1 MFKGLAAVGICV
13 FTFTNLCAQPS
24 RVYTLSKQLIVEK
37 RLNDGTLQY
46 PNAYLIKGIAW
57 QPATGAP
64 AQGINPL
71 KPIENIQYGFFFD
84 TPWLLN
90 YWLRTEINNRYIQ
103 DINLMNQMNV
113 NTVRLYTDL
122 GITEDPLFN
131 NNYNS
136 ILDYF
141 YQKGIMVIMTAVN
154 SRDDLDKDRFDVYTD
169 YKAPYNHFV
178 PSGWMGDTSDLQFND
193 QETQQAFSGSC
204 IKIVY
209 SAQAS
214 QGNRWAGIYFQSYPN
229 NWGNYPGLNLQG
241 FNKLVF
247 KAKGA
252 NGGERI
258 KFTVGGIAGDITKV
272 DYGPISLTNTWQ
284 DYSINLT
291 GKDLS
296 NIRGGFC
303 VTFSAPDGAGTVYLD
318 NIYYAYDP
326 TLGGSR
332 RVPRYEKIVTLYK
345 DHPAILMWS
354 LGNEWNLDSNKY
366 LGYPSAQDA
375 ATAVNEAAQSIK
387 QIDSNHPVT
396 SCLGDRFDD
405 SIPGNTI
412 SGIVNACPNIDV
424 WGINVYRGAS
434 FGDLFSRWQQIT
446 SKPFY
451 LSEFGTDSFNTSTYS
466 IVNGYQADNCNGTKD
481 QNMQQ
486 NLELTLWDE
495 IKNNASAI
503 NYTKVCLGA
512 TVFEFNDELWKVGN
526 YNVGLGGLVNYNG
539 PDGISGTSDD
549 DTSYNAYN
557 TEGFVLANGHPD
569 NVANEEY
576 FGVVDAGRNQKSVF
590 WGLQSYYL
598 SLDSLIPQDPIPP
611 APVNNLSI
619 TQITGSSITLSW
631 TAQGDD
637 ASRGTATS
645 YDIRYSTS
653 NITDNSSWDAAVKVT
668 SGVPIP
674 LIAGSVQN
682 ITITG
687 LSPVTKYYFAIKTSD
702 EVPNISCLSNVPSAT
717 TLDIT
722 PPATPV
728 VTDGGKFT
736 TNQNQLYASWTAGD
750 NESGIVEYQYKITR
764 DTKTGSIIKNWTSTG
779 TASSVNATGLTLAQ
793 GKTYYF
799 SVKAKNGVG
808 LWSVIGYS
816 DGIKVDTTIASIPI
830 VSDGGDY
837 TYSAISLSA
846 SWTSSDLESG
856 IVESLYII
864 TRDYP
869 TDIIVVKDWTSTGT
883 GKSVSV
889 TGLTLLHGKTYYFGV
904 KTKNGAGLWSS
915 IGYSNGI
922 IIDTTAPTTPIVTD
936 AGETTTNTTSLSAS
950 WSSSDPESGIKD
962 YQYKITQDTKT
973 GTLIKDWTSTG
984 ITSSVNATGLT
995 LAIGKKYYFSVKAL
1009 NKAGKWS
1016 SVGYSDGITVVAP

>member
-1 MFKGLAAVGICV
+1 MFKRVVAIGIYV
-13 FTFTNLCAQPS
+13 FTFTNLWAQPS
-24 RVYTLSKQLIVEK
+24 RVYTLSNQLIVEK
-37 RLNDGTLQY
+37 RLNDGALQY
-46 PNAYLIKGIAW
+46 PRAYLIKGVAW

-71 KPIENIQYGFFFD
+71 KPLENIQYGFFFNA
-84 TPWLLN
+84 PWLLN
-90 YWLRTEINNRYIQ
+90 YWLRAEIDNRYIQ

-113 NTVRLYTDL
+113 NTVRLYNDF
-122 GITEDPLFN
+122 GIPEDPLFT
-131 NNYNS
+131 NNYNF
-136 ILDYF
+136 ILDDF
-141 YQKGIMVIMTAVN
+141 YQKGIMVIMAAAN

-169 YKAPYNHFV
+169 YKAPYNHFI
-178 PSGWMGDTSDLQFND
+178 PSGWMGDSLDLQFND

-209 SAQAS
+209 SAQS
-214 QGNRWAGIYFQSYPN
+214 GQGNRWAGIYFQSYPN
-229 NWGNYPGLNLQG
+229 NWGDYPGLNLQG

-252 NGGERI
+252 NGGERV
-258 KFTVGGIAGDITKV
+258 KLNVGGIAGDTANV
-272 DYGPISLTNTWQ
+272 GYGPISLTNTWQ

-303 VTFSAPDGAGTVYLD
+303 ITFSAADGAGTVYLD

-332 RVPRYEKIVTLYK
+332 RVTRYEKIVTLYK

-354 LGNEWNLDSNKY
+354 LGNEWNLDNNNKY
-366 LGYPSAQDA
+366 LGYPSAREA
-375 ATAVNEAAQSIK
+375 AIAVNEAAQSIK

-405 SIPGNTI
+405 SVPENTI
-412 SGIVNACPNIDV
+412 RGIVDACPNVDV
-424 WGINVYRGAS
+424 WGINVYRGVS

-446 SKPFY
+446 LKPFY

-466 IVNGYQADNCNGTKD
+466 IVNGYQADNCNGAMD
-481 QNMQQ
+481 ENIQQ

-503 NYTKVCLGA
+503 NYTKVCLGG
-512 TVFEFNDELWKVGN
+512 TVFEFNDQLWKVGN

-539 PDGISGTSDD
+539 PDGIPGTPDD

-557 TEGFVLANGHPD
+557 TEGFVLVNGHPD

-590 WGLQSYYL
+590 WGLQNYYL
-598 SLDSLIPQDPIPP
+598 SLDSLIPQDSIPP
-611 APVNNLSI
+611 APINNLAI
-619 TQITGSSITLSW
+619 TKITGSSITLSW

-645 YDIRYSTS
+645 YDIRYATI

-682 ITITG
+682 IIITG
-687 LSPVTKYYFAIKTSD
+687 LSPVTKYYFAVKTSD

-722 PPATPV
+722 PPTTPV
-728 VTDGGKFT
+728 VTDEGKFT
-736 TNQNQLYASWTAGD
+736 TKQNQLYASWTAGD
-750 NESGIVEYQYKITR
+750 NESGIVEYQYKITQ
-764 DTKTGSIIKNWTSTG
+764 DTRTGSIIKNWTSTG
-779 TASSVNATGLTLAQ
+779 ATPSVSVIGLTLIQ

-799 SVKAKNGVG
+799 SVKAKNGAG

-816 DGIKVDTTIASIPI
+816 NGIKVDTTMPSIPI

-837 TYSAISLSA
+837 AYSATSLSA

-856 IVESLYII
+856 IVESQYII
-864 TRDYP
+864 TRDSSTGY
-869 TDIIVVKDWTSTGT
+869 IVKDGTSTGIS
-883 GKSVSV
+883 KSVSV
-889 TGLTLLHGKTYYFGV
+889 TGLTLLHGKTYYFSV

-915 IGYSNGI
+915 SGYSNGI
-922 IIDTTAPTTPIVTD
+922 IIDTTASTKPIVTD
-936 AGETTTNTTSLSAS
+936 EGATITNTTSLSAS

-962 YQYKITQDTKT
+962 YQYKITQDTIT
-973 GTLIKDWTSTG
+973 GTVIKNWTSTET
-984 ITSSVNATGLT
+984 TSLVNATGLILT
-995 LAIGKKYYFSVKAL
+995 IGKKYYFSVKAL
-1009 NKAGKWS
+1009 NGAGKWS
-1016 SVGYSDGITVVAP
+1016 AVGYSDGITVVVP